1 MYDERMNERMNSIRN
16 NEWVN
21 KIINILIDRNWVN
34 WLKAK
39 SNSENAF
46 KKIITFEGLK
56 VLEGLQMSLIIRFQI
71 DFLKKSFFI

>member
-56 VLEGLQMSLIIRFQI
+56 IKDFNQGLI
-71 DFLKKSFFI
+71 